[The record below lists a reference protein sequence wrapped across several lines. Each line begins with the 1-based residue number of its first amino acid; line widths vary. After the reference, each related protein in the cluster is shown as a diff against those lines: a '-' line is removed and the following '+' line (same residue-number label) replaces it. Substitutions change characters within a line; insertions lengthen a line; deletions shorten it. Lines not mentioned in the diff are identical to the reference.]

1 MSISTVKSASLV
13 PAKWHPRFSRF
24 QPRQAAGHIGL
35 YRTYLTEVN
44 GKNGGVLSTLKKW
57 KKMFACQYYP
67 RILAKVVWKNQ
78 WFYASINQWRKDET
92 NSRIFTPTA
101 VQFITYFDGATWVKL
116 TIVPRHQYQDWL
128 WDTFFLPL
136 FSSFNVGLASK
147 QREDKCL
154 WRPSIN
160 VTSFVRPFLKLQS
173 PSWRSD
179 CPSMHNAK
187 EAKNLK
193 LKKIGIC
200 RAKQFC
206 WPPSL

>member
-1 MSISTVKSASLV
+1 MFVWGFLAETDFLSNVVQVLKKGSSKGSWHPIDHVPCHRATKQMSISTVKSASLV

-136 FSSFNVGLASK
+136 FSSFNVGLAS
-147 QREDKCL
+147 
-154 WRPSIN
+154 SISGR
-160 VTSFVRPFLKLQS
+160 TSVCDGLQ
-173 PSWRSD
+173 
-179 CPSMHNAK
+179 
-187 EAKNLK
+187 
-193 LKKIGIC
+193 
-200 RAKQFC
+200 
-206 WPPSL
+206 

>member
-35 YRTYLTEVN
+35 YRTYFTEVN

-128 WDTFFLPL
+128 SDFYHFFT
-136 FSSFNVGLASK
+136 SF
-147 QREDKCL
+147 QCWPCQQQQEDKC
-154 WRPSIN
+154 
-160 VTSFVRPFLKLQS
+160 VTAFSKCDIICSPIFKLQS
-173 PSWRSD
+173 PFWLDGGLSIY
-179 CPSMHNAK
+179 A
-187 EAKNLK
+187 
-193 LKKIGIC
+193 
-200 RAKQFC
+200 
-206 WPPSL
+206 